1 MKFNEYIQ
9 TKGVYENLNS
19 YGFGIIKKDF
29 TKNSDKFL
37 INQEEGEEILSRV
50 YEDLVKNNP
59 EVIEITFKRGYFAKY
74 VRFKTLGYINS
85 KHKKRLI
92 FGNKESLKDLKVE
105 EYKEYKRDLSKI
117 SSYPELLTI
126 YNDRFE
132 SLLSVKQVLK
142 KNRITQYQYD
152 VRMSNIKKLLQG
164 QTVKIRQEKTTK
176 IKMKIEEKY
185 KGVCRIDATG
195 NINKVYPKMVDV
207 EKDGLDRTM
216 VSKIVNGKYKHRN
229 YEGFDWWFIKDLKE
243 QNGKEKSF

>member
-9 TKGVYENLNS
+9 TKGVYENLNN
-19 YGFGIIKKDF
+19 YGFGIIKRDF
-29 TKNSDKFL
+29 IKNNDKFL

-50 YEDLVKNNP
+50 YVDLLEKNP
-59 EVIEITFKRGYFAKY
+59 EIIQNTFKRGYFAKY

-85 KHKKRLI
+85 KHKKRLV
-92 FGNKESLKDLKVE
+92 FGNKEALKDLKVE

-132 SLLSVKQVLK
+132 SLLSMKQVLK
-142 KNRITQYQYD
+142 KNKITQHHYNLK
-152 VRMSNIKKLLQG
+152 MSKIKKLLQG
-164 QTVKIRQEKTTK
+164 QTVNIRKEKTTK
-176 IKMKIEEKY
+176 IKMKVEEKY

-195 NINKVYPKMVDV
+195 NIDKVYPKMVDV
-207 EKDGLDRTM
+207 EKDGLSRTM

-229 YEGFDWWFIKDLKE
+229 YEGYDWWFIRDLKQ
-243 QNGKEKSF
+243 QNGKEKR